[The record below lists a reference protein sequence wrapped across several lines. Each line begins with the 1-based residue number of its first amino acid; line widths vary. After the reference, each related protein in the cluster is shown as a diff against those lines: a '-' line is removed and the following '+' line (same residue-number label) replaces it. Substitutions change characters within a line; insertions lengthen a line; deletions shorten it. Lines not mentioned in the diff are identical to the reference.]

1 MRFWDSSA
9 LVPLFVREAHSP
21 AMRSLVDTDP
31 EMLVWWASHVEF
43 ASAVHRLRRQGA
55 LTPVEAAGVLETLAT
70 LMDAAAAVQ
79 PGDAVL
85 AKALRLLSV
94 HPLRSADALQ
104 LAAAL
109 LWARDDPAGNEF
121 VSLDDRLRNAALLE
135 GFRVVPEAV

>member
-79 PGDAVL
+79 PSDAVL
-85 AKALRLLSV
+85 AKALRLLSI

>member
-79 PGDAVL
+79 PSDAVL
-85 AKALRLLSV
+85 ALLPKA
-94 HPLRSADALQ
+94 
-104 LAAAL
+104 
-109 LWARDDPAGNEF
+109 
-121 VSLDDRLRNAALLE
+121 
-135 GFRVVPEAV
+135 